1 MAYHILKI
9 AEITGGTII
18 QSANDA
24 FIDHLLIDSRKILQP
39 ESSVFI
45 AISGTHH
52 DGHKYLKEVYQS
64 GVRNFIVE
72 HIPDELPSESN
83 MILVKNSLNALQTI
97 AASHREEFSIPI
109 VGITGSN
116 GKTIVKEWIY
126 QLLHEDAEIVRSP
139 KSYNSQVGVPL
150 SVWQM
155 AAHHQLALFEAGIS
169 RKGEMALLEKIIR
182 PQIGIFTNIGSS
194 HDEGFANRTEKI
206 AEKIGLFAHSELLIC
221 SSDDSLLIGEI
232 SKFKQSHPSL
242 KLLTWSATLKQADI
256 QFEVEKTTKTTT
268 IKLRK
273 GAQYI
278 SVQIPFT
285 DDASIQNACT
295 CFAFLAGINRL
306 STDVLQRFSI
316 LEPIEMRLRLKEG
329 NNNCTLIND
338 SYSADMQSLQ
348 IALDFMTQQ
357 AGGLTKTVI
366 LSDIVE
372 SGLPD
377 EKLYQAIAT
386 LLKQKQIKHIIGIGT
401 KISKHHHLFEGE
413 QTFYPTTDS
422 FLQCLHKHDFRNQ
435 IILLKGAR
443 KFAFEK
449 INERLEKRVHETVF
463 EINLSALIQNLNVY
477 RNQLKPGTKIM
488 AMVKAFSYGAGSY
501 EIARILEFHRVD
513 YLAVAYAD
521 EGVILREAGIK
532 LPIMVMNVEVTA
544 IDQILKHNLEPVI
557 YSKQIMSEW
566 IKQSA
571 GESAGIHIEID
582 TGMKRLGFSKQDIPW
597 LIDMLSHHETL
608 TVKSVFAHLAAS
620 EDKKHDEFTRAQ
632 IASFGQSCKAIE
644 EALAY
649 PILKHTLN
657 SGGIIRFPE
666 AHFDMVRLGIG
677 LYGIDPSHKI
687 QKQLQQIGTLK
698 TVISQIHEVASHET
712 VGYNR
717 KGVVNRNSKI
727 ATVAIG
733 YADGYNRKLGH
744 GKGYMI
750 INNQKAPVVGS
761 ICMDMTMLDVT
772 DINCKEGDE
781 VTVFGGEIAVQE
793 IAEKTGT
800 IPYEVLT
807 SISQRV
813 KRVYFLE

>member
-1 MAYHILKI
+1 MAYHFLKI

-18 QSANDA
+18 QSANDS
-24 FIDHLLIDSRKILQP
+24 FIDHLLIDSRKILHP
-39 ESSVFI
+39 ESSIFV
-45 AISGTHH
+45 AINGTHH

-72 HIPDELPSESN
+72 QIPDELPSDSN

-169 RKGEMALLEKIIR
+169 HKGEMALLKKIIR

-206 AEKIGLFAHSELLIC
+206 AEKLGLFAHSELLIC
-221 SSDDSLLIGEI
+221 STDDAFLFGEI
-232 SKFKQSHPSL
+232 SKFKLSHPSL
-242 KLLTWSATLKQADI
+242 KLLTWSATSIQADI
-256 QFEVEKTTKTTT
+256 QFEVEKASKTTT

-278 SVQIPFT
+278 SVHIPFT

-295 CFAFLAGINRL
+295 CFAFLASVNRL
-306 STDVLQRFSI
+306 STDVLQRFSK

-329 NNNCTLIND
+329 NNNCILIND

-366 LSDIVE
+366 LSDIIE

-377 EKLYQAIAT
+377 EKLYQAIAE
-386 LLKQKQIKHIIGIGT
+386 LLKQKQIKHIIGIGA
-401 KISKHHHLFEGE
+401 KISKYHHLFEGD

-532 LPIMVMNVEVTA
+532 LPIMVMNVEVSA

-557 YSKQIMSEW
+557 YSKQIMTEW

-582 TGMKRLGFSKQDIPW
+582 TGMKRLGFNKQDIPW
-597 LIDMLSHHETL
+597 LIDMLTHHESL

-620 EDKKHDEFTRAQ
+620 EDKKHDEFTREQ
-632 IASFGQSCKAIE
+632 IASFGQSCKAIQ
-644 EALAY
+644 EALTY

-698 TVISQIHEVASHET
+698 TVVSQIHEVASHET

-750 INNQKAPVVGS
+750 INGQKAPVVGS

>member
-1 MAYHILKI
+1 MAYHFLKI

-18 QSANDA
+18 QSANDS
-24 FIDHLLIDSRKILQP
+24 FIDHLLIDSRKILHP

-45 AISGTHH
+45 AINGAHH

-72 HIPDELPSESN
+72 QIPDELPSDSN
-83 MILVKNSLNALQTI
+83 MILVNNSLNALQTI

-155 AAHHQLALFEAGIS
+155 DAHHQLALFEAGIS
-169 RKGEMALLEKIIR
+169 HKGEMALLEKIIR

-194 HDEGFANRTEKI
+194 HDEGFVNRTEKI
-206 AEKIGLFAHSELLIC
+206 AEKLGLFAHSELLIC
-221 SSDDSLLIGEI
+221 STDDAFLFGEI
-232 SKFKQSHPSL
+232 SKFKLSHPSL
-242 KLLTWSATLKQADI
+242 KLLTWSATSIQADI
-256 QFEVEKTTKTTT
+256 QFEVEKASKTTT

-278 SVQIPFT
+278 SVHIPFT

-295 CFAFLAGINRL
+295 CFAFLASINRL
-306 STDVLQRFSI
+306 STDVLQRFSK

-329 NNNCTLIND
+329 NNNCILIND

-357 AGGLTKTVI
+357 AGGLAKTVI
-366 LSDIVE
+366 LSDIIE

-377 EKLYQAIAT
+377 EKLYQAIAE
-386 LLKQKQIKHIIGIGT
+386 LLKQKQIKHIIGIGA
-401 KISKHHHLFEGE
+401 KISKYHHLFEGA
-413 QTFYPTTDS
+413 QTFYPTTEA
-422 FLQCLHKHDFRNQ
+422 FLQSLHKHDFRNQ

-532 LPIMVMNVEVTA
+532 LPIMVMNVEVSA

-557 YSKQIMSEW
+557 YSKQIMTEW

-582 TGMKRLGFSKQDIPW
+582 TGMKRLGFNKQDIPW
-597 LIDMLSHHETL
+597 LIDMLTHHESL

-620 EDKKHDEFTRAQ
+620 EDKKHDEFTREQ
-632 IASFGQSCKAIE
+632 IASFGQSCKAIQ
-644 EALAY
+644 EALTY

-698 TVISQIHEVASHET
+698 TVVSQIHEVASHET

-733 YADGYNRKLGH
+733 YADGHNRKLGH